1 MKRILFSLLVAT
13 LPFGSVLADAP
24 KEKNAKVT
32 LVYQHE
38 LPNVPGKS
46 IKGVLVEYGPGG
58 YSPGHT
64 HPKSAFI
71 YATVLEG
78 GDPQS
83 GQRRTGDDLQGRT
96 ELVRGARRA
105 PQGQRQCQQDGAGQ
119 APRGVRAGYE
129 RDGTGDPIRK
139 LRFSPCAKMAR
150 QVTAQRGHDP
160 VHDVVQ
166 NRTSRVRTRPPFE
179 C

>member
-13 LPFGSVLADAP
+13 LPLGSAFADAA
-24 KEKNAKVT
+24 KAKNAKVT

-46 IKGVLVEYGPGG
+46 VKGVLVEYGPGG

-78 GDPQS
+78 AIRSQVNDGPVTTYKAGQNFSELPGDRHTVSANASKTKPAKLLAIFVVD
-83 GQRRTGDDLQGRT
+83 TNDT
-96 ELVRGARRA
+96 EL
-105 PQGQRQCQQDGAGQ
+105 
-119 APRGVRAGYE
+119 
-129 RDGTGDPIRK
+129 TI
-139 LRFSPCAKMAR
+139 
-150 QVTAQRGHDP
+150 
-160 VHDVVQ
+160 
-166 NRTSRVRTRPPFE
+166 PFAD
-179 C
+179 